1 MVRSKETKK
10 AKNENITSIFA
21 IIPARGPLFESVLP
35 ASISHYRAFC
45 VRTKR
50 KHHDSRSNG
59 PNEAVGIGKTC

>member
-21 IIPARGPLFESVLP
+21 ISPSRCPLFQIVLP
-35 ASISHYRAFC
+35 SSINHYRAFC

-50 KHHDSRSNG
+50 KHHDSYSNG